1 MYDII
6 IIGAGPAGMTAALY
20 ATRANKKILI
30 LEASNYGGQIINA
43 SHITNYPVEKDISGY
58 DFASKLY
65 NQIINHGVEIRLE
78 KVLNIN
84 KNKEIETDKSIY
96 KAKAIII
103 ATGLKHRKL
112 NLPLEEELIGK
123 GISYCAT
130 CDGAFF
136 KDKNV
141 AVVGGGNTALE
152 DSLYLS
158 DICSKVYLIH
168 RRDSFRGDPITIEK
182 VLNKSNIEII
192 YNSNITKLN
201 GISNLESIVLNN
213 YKTIDINGLF
223 VAIGQEPN
231 TEYLNNIIE
240 IDANGYIKS
249 NELCHTNIDGIFV
262 AGDIRDKSLRQL
274 VTATSDGAIAAT
286 EAIKYINE

>member
-112 NLPLEEELIGK
+112 NLPSEEALIGK

-158 DICSKVYLIH
+158 DICNKVYLIH

-213 YKTIDINGLF
+213 NKIIDINGLF

>member
-78 KVLNIN
+78 KVLNIS

-112 NLPLEEELIGK
+112 NLPSEEELIGK

-158 DICSKVYLIH
+158 DICNKVYLIH

-201 GISNLESIVLNN
+201 GISNLESVVLNN
-213 YKTIDINGLF
+213 NKIIDINGLF

>member
-20 ATRANKKILI
+20 VTRANKKVLI

-78 KVLNIN
+78 KVLN
-84 KNKEIETDKSIY
+84 
-96 KAKAIII
+96 
-103 ATGLKHRKL
+103 
-112 NLPLEEELIGK
+112 
-123 GISYCAT
+123 
-130 CDGAFF
+130 
-136 KDKNV
+136 
-141 AVVGGGNTALE
+141 
-152 DSLYLS
+152 
-158 DICSKVYLIH
+158 
-168 RRDSFRGDPITIEK
+168 
-182 VLNKSNIEII
+182 KSNIEII

-213 YKTIDINGLF
+213 NKTIDINALF

-231 TEYLNNIIE
+231 TEYLNNIIV

>member
-20 ATRANKKILI
+20 AARANKKILI

-43 SHITNYPVEKDISGY
+43 SHITNYPVEEDISGY

-112 NLPLEEELIGK
+112 NLPAEEELIGK

-158 DICSKVYLIH
+158 DICNKVYLIH

-213 YKTIDINGLF
+213 NKTIDINGLF